1 MSFSTDAADKFLKN
15 VSPFC
20 VFVNEEITRGFEIAH
35 EVSRVSLAIVWRRP
49 SAGSTLC
56 QRLRRWPSVEPA
68 LGAQVLAPPVRI
80 YSSKRS
86 PPPHLPVRDSTSLKG
101 PLPNSPRN
109 LCCALGCG
117 RRCPGVS
124 FITWRK
130 IIPSPRWN
138 LPLEPPS
145 VPRSQHLI
153 LNWLLSFH
161 LHACKSR
168 KH

>member
-35 EVSRVSLAIVWRRP
+35 EVSRVSPAYRVTSPQRWLNAEPTALTLAQRW
-49 SAGSTLC
+49 AGAGRAGTSPTCAHLFLKTL
-56 QRLRRWPSVEPA
+56 
-68 LGAQVLAPPVRI
+68 
-80 YSSKRS
+80 
-86 PPPHLPVRDSTSLKG
+86 PPPHLPVRDGTSLKG

-153 LNWLLSFH
+153 LNWLLSFN